1 MTSHTRP
8 SASNLLTGLAAL
20 APLLVSAG
28 VTAQA
33 PDSPLELLEDGEREA
48 VVLRISELL
57 EQQYVYPEVGEESG
71 ADLIARLQ
79 AGDFDEIAS
88 VEAFAARLTEALQ
101 SVSHDKHL
109 RVRVRPP
116 RRAEVEREDPALARA
131 QAADQR
137 RRQNHG
143 FEKVERLEG
152 NVGYV
157 EMRYFDGDPAAKP
170 TAAAAMNFLAN
181 ADAIIF
187 DMRRN
192 GGGSPEMIRYV
203 SSWFFGEPTHLNS
216 LYWRAGERTQEFWT
230 YDDIPGV
237 KRPDVPLFVLTSNR
251 TFSGAEEFSY
261 NMLTQ
266 ERATLIG
273 EVTGGGANPGGTRTI
288 NERFEVFIPVGAA
301 VNPITGTN
309 WEGVGVT
316 PHIEVSADEALDV
329 ALEKA
334 RAAAEAFRGESDTR
348 GSSG

>member
-1 MTSHTRP
+1 MTLHARSDAPRTGM
-8 SASNLLTGLAAL
+8 GLAAAGLLL
-20 APLLVSAG
+20 AQ
-28 VTAQA
+28 TAAMAQDPPA
-33 PDSPLELLEDGEREA
+33 SPTRLEEGEREA
-48 VVLRISELL
+48 VILRISELL
-57 EQQYVYPEVGEESG
+57 EQRYVYPEVGEESG
-71 ADLIARLQ
+71 AELIARLR
-79 AGDFDEIAS
+79 AGEFDGVVS
-88 VEAFAARLTEALQ
+88 VDTFAARLTEALQ

-116 RRAEVEREDPALARA
+116 QRARAERGAAALAVDRA
-131 QAADQR
+131 RSR
-137 RRQNHG
+137 RRNYG

-157 EMRYFDGDPAAKP
+157 DMRYFDGDPVARF

-187 DMRRN
+187 DMRQN

-203 SSWFFGEPTHLNS
+203 SSWFFEEPTHLNS
-216 LYWRAGERTQEFWT
+216 LYWRAGERTEEFWT
-230 YDDIPGV
+230 YDNIPGV

-273 EVTGGGANPGGTRTI
+273 EVTGGGANPGGTQTI

-316 PHIEVSADEALDV
+316 PHIEVSADEAFDV

-334 RAAAEAFRGESDTR
+334 QAAAEAFRAKSDAE
-348 GSSG
+348 GS

>member
-1 MTSHTRP
+1 MANRIV
-8 SASNLLTGLAAL
+8 ASLGSTTLIAL
-20 APLLVSAG
+20 AFVVVPGAV
-28 VTAQA
+28 VAQGSGA
-33 PDSPLELLEDGEREA
+33 AMAVLDGDEREA

-57 EQQYVYPEVGEESG
+57 EQRYVYPEVGEQSG

-79 AGDFDEIAS
+79 AGEFDHAS
-88 VEAFAARLTEALQ
+88 DASAFATRLTEALQ
-101 SVSHDKHL
+101 GVSNDKHL

-116 RRAEVEREDPALARA
+116 ERARVERDDPALARA
-131 QAADQR
+131 LAAAR
-137 RRQNHG
+137 ARGRNYG
-143 FEKVERLEG
+143 FERVERLEG

-157 EMRYFDGDPAAKP
+157 DMRYFDGSPDAKP
-170 TAAAAMNFLAN
+170 TAAAAMNFIAN
-181 ADAIIF
+181 ADAVIF

-230 YDDIPGV
+230 YEEIPGV
-237 KRPDVPLFVLTSNR
+237 KRPNVPIFVLTSSR

-273 EVTGGGANPGGTRTI
+273 EVTGGGANPGGTHAI
-288 NERFEVFIPVGAA
+288 NDRFEVFIPVGAA

-316 PHIEVSADEALDV
+316 PHIEVDADDAFDI

-334 RAAAEAFRGESDTR
+334 RAAAEAFRAETGSRGE
-348 GSSG
+348 

>member
-1 MTSHTRP
+1 MRDRII
-8 SASNLLTGLAAL
+8 ASRHSITLAAVIQL
-20 APLLVSAG
+20 ALAG
-28 VTAQA
+28 GVAAQVPETPA
-33 PDSPLELLEDGEREA
+33 TLDDDERQA

-57 EQQYVYPEVGEESG
+57 EERYVYPAVGEESG
-71 ADLIARLQ
+71 ADLLARLE
-79 AGDFDEIAS
+79 AGEFDEVS
-88 VEAFAARLTEALQ
+88 DPETFADRLTEALQ
-101 SVSHDKHL
+101 GVSNDKHL
-109 RVRVRPP
+109 RVRLRPP
-116 RRAEVEREDPALARA
+116 ERVQVEREDPALARA
-131 QAADQR
+131 QRAAEAR
-137 RRQNHG
+137 ERNYG
-143 FEKVERLEG
+143 FEKVERLDG

-157 EMRYFDGDPAAKP
+157 EMRYFDGSPDAKP

-216 LYWRAGERTQEFWT
+216 LYWRAGERTDEFWT
-230 YDDIPGV
+230 YDEIPGV
-237 KRPDVPLFVLTSNR
+237 KRPDVPLFVLTSSR

-273 EVTGGGANPGGTRTI
+273 EVTGGGANPGGTVAI
-288 NERFEVFIPVGAA
+288 NERFEVFIPAGAA

-316 PHIEVSADEALDV
+316 PHIEVPADEALDL
-329 ALEKA
+329 ALERA
-334 RAAAEAFRGESDTR
+334 RAAAEEFRSRNGPA
-348 GSSG
+348 

>member
-1 MTSHTRP
+1 MRTRP
-8 SASNLLTGLAAL
+8 ITALHRITLAAL
-20 APLLVSAG
+20 VQLVFIGAVAAQVSETSPQLL
-28 VTAQA
+28 
-33 PDSPLELLEDGEREA
+33 DEERQA

-57 EQQYVYPEVGEESG
+57 EQRYVYQAVGEESG
-71 ADLIARLQ
+71 ADLMARLQ
-79 AGDFDEIAS
+79 AGEFDDVSDPA
-88 VEAFAARLTEALQ
+88 AFAARLTDALQ
-101 SVSHDKHL
+101 DVSHDKHL

-116 RRAEVEREDPALARA
+116 QRAQVERDDPARARA
-131 QAADQR
+131 QAATR
-137 RRQNHG
+137 AKARNYG

-157 EMRYFDGDPAAKP
+157 DMRYFDGSEEAKP

-187 DMRRN
+187 DMRQN

-203 SSWFFGEPTHLNS
+203 SSWFFGESTHLNS

-237 KRPDVPLFVLTSNR
+237 KRPDVPLFVLTSGR

-273 EVTGGGANPGGTRTI
+273 EVTGGGANPGGTTTI

-316 PHIEVSADEALDV
+316 PHLEVPAAEAFDI

-334 RAAAEAFRGESDTR
+334 QAAAEAFRSE
-348 GSSG
+348 GSGSEQH

>member
-1 MTSHTRP
+1 MPCRP
-8 SASNLLTGLAAL
+8 RTHATARFTTAAL
-20 APLLVSAG
+20 AHLVFAG
-28 VTAQA
+28 ATIAQTPDA
-33 PDSPLELLEDGEREA
+33 PQRLDDDERQA

-57 EQQYVYPEVGEESG
+57 EQRYVYPEVGEEAG
-71 ADLIARLQ
+71 ADLIARLE
-79 AGDFDEIAS
+79 AGEFDAVSDMET
-88 VEAFAARLTEALQ
+88 FAGLLTDALQ
-101 SVSHDKHL
+101 GLSHDRHL

-116 RRAEVEREDPALARA
+116 ELAQVEREDPDQARA
-131 QAADQR
+131 QAAAR
-137 RRQNHG
+137 ARERNYG

-157 EMRYFDGDPAAKP
+157 EMRYFDGSADAKP

-181 ADAIIF
+181 SDAIIF

-230 YDDIPGV
+230 YEEIPGEQ
-237 KRPDVPLFVLTSNR
+237 RPDVPIFVLTSNR

-273 EVTGGGANPGGTRTI
+273 EVTGGGANPGGTTAI
-288 NERFEVFIPVGAA
+288 NEHFEVFIPVGAA
-301 VNPITGTN
+301 VNPITGRN

-316 PHIEVSADEALDV
+316 PHIEVPADEAFDV

-334 RAAAEAFRGESDTR
+334 RAAAEEYRSKKSAPNR
-348 GSSG
+348 